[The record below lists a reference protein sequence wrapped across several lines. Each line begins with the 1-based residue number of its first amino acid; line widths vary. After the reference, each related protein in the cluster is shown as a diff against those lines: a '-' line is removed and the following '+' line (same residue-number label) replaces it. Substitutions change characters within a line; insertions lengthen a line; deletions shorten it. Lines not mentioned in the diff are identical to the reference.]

1 MRSDKDREAS
11 AKQFLH
17 ICRAAAETYYWLLMW
32 IVNVMVLRQVF
43 VYVFVFFFALR
54 ASHLLVN
61 REAVNVRERASA
73 MWYVVDKRP
82 PGVFLSLITAFTA
95 RIMLITVTFST
106 KFYATWYRA
115 CIGRQNVSAKT
126 SSTAKVTAFSGFS
139 CSVVRV
145 TWAFTMT
152 TQIFC
157 SEWFH
162 IFILIGWEWLSS
174 PKKLTLIER
183 EWPKLSVA
191 FCVGT
196 FGFLCSAPSVFM
208 SIIKWTSS
216 VKCEFMLR

>member
-73 MWYVVDKRP
+73 MWSVVDKRP
-82 PGVFLSLITAFTA
+82 PGVFLSLLSLPELCLSPSLSLLNF
-95 RIMLITVTFST
+95 MQLD
-106 KFYATWYRA
+106 
-115 CIGRQNVSAKT
+115 IGRQNVSAKT

>member
-82 PGVFLSLITAFTA
+82 PGVFLSLIIAFTA

-106 KFYATWYRA
+106 KFYAAWYRA
-115 CIGRQNVSAKT
+115 TKRVRKNFINSQSNSIFGFFL
-126 SSTAKVTAFSGFS
+126 FSRARDMSFYDDHTNILLWMIS
-139 CSVVRV
+139 
-145 TWAFTMT
+145 
-152 TQIFC
+152 
-157 SEWFH
+157 H
-162 IFILIGWEWLSS
+162 IYFDWMRMAEF
-174 PKKLTLIER
+174 PKKINANWTRMTEIIGGVLRWNYWVFVFCPER
-183 EWPKLSVA
+183 FYVDY
-191 FCVGT
+191 
-196 FGFLCSAPSVFM
+196 
-208 SIIKWTSS
+208 
-216 VKCEFMLR
+216 